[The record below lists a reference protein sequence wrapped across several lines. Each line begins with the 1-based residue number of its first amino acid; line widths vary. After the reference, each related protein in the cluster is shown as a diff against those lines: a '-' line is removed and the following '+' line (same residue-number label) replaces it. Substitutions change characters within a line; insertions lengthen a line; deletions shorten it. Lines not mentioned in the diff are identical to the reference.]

1 MIKPVKFLLVD
12 DLEDNLLA
20 LEALLRRNGLE
31 LLRAHSGAEALELLL
46 VHEVALAFID
56 VQMPEMDGFNLA
68 ELMRGTERTRLVPI
82 IFVTAGMQ
90 DVQRRFRGYE
100 VGAVDFLYK
109 PINPHILQSKADVF
123 FELAR
128 RRIQL
133 LETTEALRAAE
144 KELKQ
149 HAAKLEATVAER
161 TAKLRDSVAELE
173 HFSYTITHDMRAPL
187 RSMQGFAELLD
198 EQYGKQ
204 FDETGRDFLRRIVQ
218 AASRMDRLIIDSLN
232 YSKAVRNE
240 FIPENV
246 APGRLLRGIVD
257 SYPQFQP
264 PCAEIEL
271 AEQFPTVCANE
282 AGLTQCFSNVLSNA
296 VKFVEAGKKPRVKVW
311 SEMKGDMVRFWFQ
324 DNGIGIPADQQ
335 ERVFVMFQRLDKS
348 YEGTGVGLALVRK
361 VVQQMKGNVGFESA
375 PGQGT
380 KFWIDLRA
388 AEPMRS

>member
-296 VKFVEAGKKPRVKVW
+296 VKF
-311 SEMKGDMVRFWFQ
+311 
-324 DNGIGIPADQQ
+324 
-335 ERVFVMFQRLDKS
+335 
-348 YEGTGVGLALVRK
+348 
-361 VVQQMKGNVGFESA
+361 
-375 PGQGT
+375 
-380 KFWIDLRA
+380 
-388 AEPMRS
+388 

>member
-1 MIKPVKFLLVD
+1 
-12 DLEDNLLA
+12 
-20 LEALLRRNGLE
+20 
-31 LLRAHSGAEALELLL
+31 
-46 VHEVALAFID
+46 
-56 VQMPEMDGFNLA
+56 
-68 ELMRGTERTRLVPI
+68 
-82 IFVTAGMQ
+82 

-198 EQYGKQ
+198 EQYGTQ